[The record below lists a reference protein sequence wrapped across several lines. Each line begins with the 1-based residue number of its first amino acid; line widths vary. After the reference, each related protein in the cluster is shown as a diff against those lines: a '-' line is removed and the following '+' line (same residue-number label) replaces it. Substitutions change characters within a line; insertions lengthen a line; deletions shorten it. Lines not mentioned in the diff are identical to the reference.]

1 MKAYYRP
8 EEVARETGLS
18 AQYIRVNMESGA
30 FPIGIV
36 VRKDG
41 KKRADYKIFPK
52 MLYDVTGFKIDGYEP
67 EPVVVAQER

>member
-8 EEVARETGLS
+8 EEVSKMTGMA

-30 FPIGIV
+30 LPIGIV
-36 VRKDG
+36 SRKEG
-41 KKRADYKIFPK
+41 RKRADYKIFPK
-52 MLYDVTGFKIDGYEP
+52 MFFEVTGFKIDGYEP